1 MIFFNKNKKIKQPF
15 YIFFDVDGVLNKE
28 SDWINKFKIDENCVK
43 VFSEILELFE
53 NPICIISSTWR
64 AGISNNGNAIQYD
77 HLEQILD
84 KYYIKI
90 SGSTPISHKSRDA
103 EILYYLRKYCNN
115 TENYI
120 ILDDDKSLFINQDIN
135 LYLTNYKT
143 GLIQEDIN
151 HIKHQIYHQKQ
162 KNEDN
167 EREI

>member
-1 MIFFNKNKKIKQPF
+1 MCPMLSHFFYF
-15 YIFFDVDGVLNKE
+15 SYIF
-28 SDWINKFKIDENCVK
+28 
-43 VFSEILELFE
+43 VF
-53 NPICIISSTWR
+53 
-64 AGISNNGNAIQYD
+64 
-77 HLEQILD
+77 
-84 KYYIKI
+84 
-90 SGSTPISHKSRDA
+90 
-103 EILYYLRKYCNN
+103 ILYYLRKYCNN

-151 HIKHQIYHQKQ
+151 HIKQQIYHQEQ